1 MFSLLD
7 WGVETENG
15 LNLRFNIMG
24 DYTFLVRP
32 AICWVGCLPYHG
44 FQGWSSPF
52 YFMNTMIIHFKVFAL
67 NGILK
72 SLWMMSTTWLPFNE
86 SSVAAGW
93 NTQACTILGMTV
105 LKGSAIFT
113 LWWYIFIS
121 HLCLFSIYFPIKV
134 SPTFYRWGMDFDLHK
149 GHPDSIRILHSRPN
163 TLPEVS
169 VWQMFMGF
177 LRNNNCAV
185 WNPHL

>member
-134 SPTFYRWGMDFDLHK
+134 SPTFYPHPNFNANLLYWMWIKIK
-149 GHPDSIRILHSRPN
+149 GTQSSEMVPH
-163 TLPEVS
+163 
-169 VWQMFMGF
+169 Q
-177 LRNNNCAV
+177 RNMLNCS
-185 WNPHL
+185 